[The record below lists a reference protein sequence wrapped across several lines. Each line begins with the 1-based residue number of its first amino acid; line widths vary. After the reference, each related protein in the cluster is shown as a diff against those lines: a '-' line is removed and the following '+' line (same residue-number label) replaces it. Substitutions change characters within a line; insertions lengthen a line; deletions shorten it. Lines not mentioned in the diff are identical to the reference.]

1 VSTASPCIGVCRI
14 DEGSR
19 LCLGCARTLDE
30 IAAWRDASEVERR
43 RIRAELP
50 ARRAK
55 LGVASRDP
63 LAGGRDQPVG

>member
-1 VSTASPCIGVCRI
+1 MSTASPCIGVCRI

-19 LCLGCARTLDE
+19 LCLGCARSLGE
-30 IAAWRDASEVERR
+30 IAAWRDASEAEKR

-55 LGVASRDP
+55 LDADSRDP
-63 LAGGRDQPVG
+63 LAGGRDQSAG